1 MASNG
6 SDPGG
11 ADPRSRPLIGITA
24 YGERAAYGVW
34 DHDAVLLPRSYPDA
48 VFRAGGIPVLLPPR
62 PEAAHAVARL
72 DAVVLSGGPDIGPHH
87 YGAEPDPRTGPPR
100 PERDATELAVL
111 RSALA
116 ADIPLLG
123 VCRGIQLLNVGLGGT
138 LRQHLPATLG
148 HTGHN
153 PRPGVF
159 GTVEVAL
166 EPGSRVHRVLGD
178 GVRVQCHHHQG
189 LDRLADGLV
198 VTGLAGD
205 GTIEA
210 VELTGRDFVLGV
222 QWHPEQGH
230 PEQGH
235 PEQDPP
241 HDDPDSDDTGLFAAL
256 VAAARQRTREREHV

>member
-6 SDPGG
+6 SEPRHPGAG
-11 ADPRSRPLIGITA
+11 SRPLVGITA

-48 VFRAGGIPVLLPPR
+48 VFRAGGVPVLLPPR

-72 DAVVLSGGPDIGPHH
+72 DAVVLAGGPDIDPGH
-87 YGAEPDPRTGPPR
+87 YRAEPDPRTGAPR
-100 PERDATELAVL
+100 PERDAAELAVL
-111 RSALA
+111 RCALA
-116 ADIPLLG
+116 AGIPLLG
-123 VCRGIQLLNVGLGGT
+123 VCRGVQLLNVGLGGT
-138 LRQHLPATLG
+138 LRQHLPDAVG

-166 EPGSRVHRVLGD
+166 EPGSAVHRVLGATA
-178 GVRVQCHHHQG
+178 RVQCHHHQG

-222 QWHPEQGH
+222 QWHPEQ
-230 PEQGH
+230 
-235 PEQDPP
+235 DPQRE
-241 HDDPDSDDTGLFAAL
+241 DPDNDDTGLFAAL
-256 VAAARQRTREREHV
+256 VAAARQRSREREHV